1 MCIRDRASVG
11 IGLNVK
17 IKTKQS
23 IAKEKYIDIAL
34 RVLAQYFHRALDRI
48 VIIRRV
54 FEHAHLVSG
63 W

>member
-1 MCIRDRASVG
+1 
-11 IGLNVK
+11 LNIK

-34 RVLAQYFHRALDRI
+34 RVLAQYFHRALDRT

-54 FEHAHLVSG
+54 F
-63 W
+63 